1 MSEENVEI
9 VRRAHEALN
18 RGDVDGA
25 LTDVDPDVEV
35 DWSQSR
41 SAEGG
46 MIEDVIRGR
55 EALRARIQDA
65 FDHWNVSWGQREYL
79 EVSDDRVLSTASVRF
94 RGRDGIEREEH
105 DGVHVREWAVHSPSD
120 DPRASRSP
128 RSRRAAGVG
137 APSAL
142 SGKKPALAAS
152 ACGGG

>member
-1 MSEENVEI
+1 MSQENVEI

-25 LTDVDPDVEV
+25 LTDVDPDIEA

-55 EALRARIQDA
+55 ETLRARIQDA
-65 FDHWNVSWGQREYL
+65 FDHWKVSWDQQEYL

-94 RGRDGIEREEH
+94 QGRDGIELGDRGAQLWTFA
-105 DGVHVREWAVHSPSD
+105 DGKVVQLRFFPSKE
-120 DPRASRSP
+120 RALESL
-128 RSRRAAGVG
+128 GL
-137 APSAL
+137 SA
-142 SGKKPALAAS
+142 
-152 ACGGG
+152 

>member
-9 VRRAHEALN
+9 VRRVHEALN

-55 EALRARIQDA
+55 EALRARIQDG
-65 FDHWNVSWGQREYL
+65 FDYWKVSWDQREYI
-79 EVSDDRVLSTASVRF
+79 EVSDDRVLSTATVRF
-94 RGRDGIEREEH
+94 RGREGIELADRGSQLYTFA
-105 DGVHVREWAVHSPSD
+105 DGKVVQLRFFPSKE
-120 DPRASRSP
+120 RALESL
-128 RSRRAAGVG
+128 G
-137 APSAL
+137 L
-142 SGKKPALAAS
+142 SE
-152 ACGGG
+152 